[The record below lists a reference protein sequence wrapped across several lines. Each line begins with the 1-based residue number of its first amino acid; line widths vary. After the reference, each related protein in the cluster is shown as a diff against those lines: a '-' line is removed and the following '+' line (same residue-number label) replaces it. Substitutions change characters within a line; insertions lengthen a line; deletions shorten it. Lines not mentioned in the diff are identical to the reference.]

1 MFHLFIHSSLQPLAT
16 TDLFTV
22 SVVLPILESHRVEI
36 IQFSSVAQSRP
47 TLCNPMDYSTPGF
60 PVHHQLQDTEDLVPE
75 HHNKARINI
84 KQVSPTFWFPS
95 ACRTYVYILPKSSK
109 CEIALCLKNHCTY
122 LNFKMLFC

>member
-1 MFHLFIHSSLQPLAT
+1 MVTKAVQRKRGSLGY
-16 TDLFTV
+16 
-22 SVVLPILESHRVEI
+22 
-36 IQFSSVAQSRP
+36 IQAA
-47 TLCNPMDYSTPGF
+47 
-60 PVHHQLQDTEDLVPE
+60 LQDTEDLVPE